1 MSARKVHG
9 PFHDEQGDVS
19 AARILLALSLGYTFG
34 FLAGV
39 VLWNR
44 EVADGAWQLLTAIN
58 TALATWAGAPRV
70 ARYIS
75 RKSSPPSLPFTPP
88 TGPEGE

>member
-1 MSARKVHG
+1 MSKRKVHG

-39 VLWNR
+39 VLLGR
-44 EVADGAWQLLTAIN
+44 QVDDGAWQLLTAIN

-75 RKSSPPSLPFTPP
+75 RKPLAPPAEENP
-88 TGPEGE
+88 